1 MKTLTPQMASQL
13 ANAAYQI
20 RTAERTGYSLGKL
33 PSQITNNFSFDLSN
47 GPIMGV
53 SGGMLSRVFN
63 RQTGFAVIGHGKN
76 QYQGD
81 TVLAIRGTFM
91 KISLKSLELRD
102 VVTDLHFGL
111 ATGDNQTRIHAGFNK
126 VFQSIKP
133 ALTESLDPLLR
144 GNSSGTLHC
153 VGHSLG
159 GALAHLAA
167 DWVKRYYGNRVC
179 LYTFGAPRV
188 GLTEFAKKT
197 TSTIDKHFRCVHAS
211 DPIPMIP
218 VWPFIH
224 APYNKQ
230 EFVLSPGMSINP
242 FAHSMAKS
250 PGYLNTA
257 SGHSWKEIAQNTR
270 TNAQSVVL
278 RYANR
283 HQASFST
290 YWSLRI
296 TDALITILKKAGQLP
311 VILAA
316 AGVGTALTFYDLL
329 ARSMEHIAKL
339 TPEFFEDVKGLLGHM
354 LVFAGYVTK
363 TVADL
368 TARFIRWVFDVTLG
382 ALYRSARQA
391 FDNLE

>member
-1 MKTLTPQMASQL
+1 MNTLTPQMASQL
-13 ANAAYQI
+13 ANAAYLI
-20 RTAERTGYSLGKL
+20 RTAERDGYSLGRL
-33 PSQITNNFSFDLSN
+33 PPQITKNFSFDLSN
-47 GPIMGV
+47 GPIQGV
-53 SGGMLSRVFN
+53 SGGMLSRMLN
-63 RQTGFAVIGHGKN
+63 RKTGFAVIGQGKS
-76 QYQGD
+76 QYDGD
-81 TVLAIRGTFM
+81 VVVAVRGTYM
-91 KISLKSLELRD
+91 NWKTAELRD

-133 ALTESLDPLLR
+133 ALAENLDPLLR
-144 GNSSGTLHC
+144 SNAKGTVHC

-159 GALAHLAA
+159 GALAHLTA

-197 TSTIDKHFRCVHAS
+197 TSSIDKHFRCVHAS

-224 APYNKQ
+224 APYNRH

-242 FAHSMAKS
+242 FAHSMAKR

-257 SGHSWKEIAQNTR
+257 NGHSWAEIASNTR
-270 TNAQSVVL
+270 VNAQSVVL

-339 TPEFFEDVKGLLGHM
+339 SPEFFEDVKGLLGHM

-368 TARFIRWVFDVTLG
+368 TTRFIRWVFDVTLG